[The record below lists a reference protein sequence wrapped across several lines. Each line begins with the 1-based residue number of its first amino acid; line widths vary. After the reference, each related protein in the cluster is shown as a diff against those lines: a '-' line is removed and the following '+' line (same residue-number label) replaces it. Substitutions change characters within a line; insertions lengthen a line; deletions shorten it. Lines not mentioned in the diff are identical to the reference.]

1 MMQYTILILLPHAV
15 LIALQAA
22 ASVDIG
28 SQR

>member
-1 MMQYTILILLPHAV
+1 MINTRFLLLLPHAV